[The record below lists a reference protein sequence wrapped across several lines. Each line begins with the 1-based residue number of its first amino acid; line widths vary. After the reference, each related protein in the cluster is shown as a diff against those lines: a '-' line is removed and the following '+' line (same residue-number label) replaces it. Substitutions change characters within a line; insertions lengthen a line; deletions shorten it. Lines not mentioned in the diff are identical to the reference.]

1 MCKRKHTT
9 GCEGFFYVLSECARL
24 GKKDYKHFVELGRK
38 SVWYHST
45 CKLVVH
51 STIEVKIDANSKKV
65 EVVVSDLY
73 TVQSPALSVALDGT
87 RLVTFSSNH
96 AISKGFSGSTNK

>member
-1 MCKRKHTT
+1 MCPARK
-9 GCEGFFYVLSECARL
+9 ERL
-24 GKKDYKHFVELGRK
+24 KHFVELCRQL
-38 SVWYHST
+38 VWYHSL

-51 STIEVKIDANSKKV
+51 STIEVTIDANSKKV

-87 RLVTFSSNH
+87 SLVTFV
-96 AISKGFSGSTNK
+96 GFQPFH